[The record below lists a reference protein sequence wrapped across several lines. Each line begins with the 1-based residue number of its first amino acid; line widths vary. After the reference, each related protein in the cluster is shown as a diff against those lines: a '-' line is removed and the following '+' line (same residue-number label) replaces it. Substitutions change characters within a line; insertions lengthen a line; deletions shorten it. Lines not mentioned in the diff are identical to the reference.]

1 MKTYEKIK
9 LDIMKRQV
17 KNIAK
22 KKMLTA
28 NLEEYVKFL
37 SVVALKGNDSM
48 NNKLSHG

>member
-1 MKTYEKIK
+1 
-9 LDIMKRQV
+9 MKRQV

-37 SVVALKGNDSM
+37 SQVALNGTKGNR
-48 NNKLSHG
+48 KLSQG